1 MDERVVGPTGLEV
14 ILTEQCWSGH
24 IVAHHPEMA
33 SFKARVVETIRA
45 PDAIYQAK
53 RDPSRRAYARKYAH
67 VPGVGNELT
76 LLVFADT
83 GDRYVATSYFAA
95 YRFRPLGGQI
105 WPSS

>member
-1 MDERVVGPTGLEV
+1 MDERVVDPTGLEV

-33 SFKARVVETIRA
+33 S
-45 PDAIYQAK
+45 K

-83 GDRYVATSYFAA
+83 GNRYVATSYFAA
-95 YRFRPLGGQI
+95 YRWRPLGGQI